1 VAPSFSGTIYG
12 IISGLASVNS
22 WLAPLVVA
30 SLTEA
35 QVKKKTKIEKQ
46 QKNYQRDEFYGFEEE

>member
-1 VAPSFSGTIYG
+1 VAPYFSGTIYG

-35 QVKKKTKIEKQ
+35 QVKKQKNKKIEKQ
-46 QKNYQRDEFYGFEEE
+46 QKIIPTR